1 MRQGN
6 DLEVVTAP
14 NNDADD
20 EIGQNCKEK
29 NQSFLSRLKTCRLR
43 QQPHPD
49 NPVDGFDFFDIDGLE
64 QIHNGVAKS
73 GVAL

>member
-14 NNDADD
+14 KDAADD

-29 NQSFLSRLKTCRLR
+29 KDECLAERLIVNEMPQNVASLKQKRLLFASLMR
-43 QQPHPD
+43 IL
-49 NPVDGFDFFDIDGLE
+49 GSKE
-64 QIHNGVAKS
+64 
-73 GVAL
+73 